1 MDALLLEDV
10 AKFQVRQLPK
20 PVPKENEVL
29 IRIGAVGLCGTDWHI
44 FRGLANLNLDQ
55 RGQPIPLRQRPQV
68 LGHEFCGRI
77 ETVGQKVRKCKPG
90 DHVVVDQVLN
100 CWSQGRFPRCEY
112 CESGDSHQCHF
123 GQELGI
129 TGPPGAFADY
139 ITVPETNVV
148 ALPSDMPFARGALIE
163 PLGCILHASDR
174 MEKAQNRYTFE
185 GQRRI
190 RYVLIVGAGPA
201 GLLFLQYLRNIKRFD
216 GEVFV
221 AEMRESKLA
230 LARKLGGTP
239 LDVRKVDPVT
249 EIERRTRGE
258 RVHYLI
264 EATGA
269 GTVFDWMP
277 SVIRHQ
283 STVLLYGAG
292 HSGRDVGCLTPLQIS
307 EINLVTTCGA
317 SGTLDADGTPT
328 IYRRSMEY
336 VRDGKV
342 DTESLLTHRY
352 TELSQ
357 LQGAFSED
365 VQRNDFIKGVFVR
378 KQTA

>member
-1 MDALLLEDV
+1 L
-10 AKFQVRQLPK
+10 
-20 PVPKENEVL
+20 
-29 IRIGAVGLCGTDWHI
+29 
-44 FRGLANLNLDQ
+44 
-55 RGQPIPLRQRPQV
+55 
-68 LGHEFCGRI
+68 
-77 ETVGQKVRKCKPG
+77 
-90 DHVVVDQVLN
+90 
-100 CWSQGRFPRCEY
+100 
-112 CESGDSHQCHF
+112 
-123 GQELGI
+123 
-129 TGPPGAFADY
+129 PGAFADY
-139 ITVPETNVV
+139 IAVPETNVV
-148 ALPSDMPFARGALIE
+148 AVPPDMPFAKAAVIE

-174 MEKAQNRYTFE
+174 VEKAQNRYTFE
-185 GQRRI
+185 GPYRI

-221 AEMRESKLA
+221 AEMRESKLG

-239 LDVRKVDPVT
+239 LDVRKVDPVS
-249 EIERRTRGE
+249 EIERRTHGE

-269 GTVFDWMP
+269 GTVFDWIS
-277 SVIRHQ
+277 SVIRRQ

-292 HSGRDVGCLTPLQIS
+292 HSGRDVGCLTPLQVS
-307 EINLVTTCGA
+307 EINLVTCCGA
-317 SGTLDADGTPT
+317 SGALDADGTPT
-328 IYRRSMEY
+328 IYHRSMEY

-365 VQRNDFIKGVFVR
+365 VQRDDFIKGIFVG